1 MSSIEQGWRIG
12 AEYDAG
18 SRLFIIGN
26 GFDLHHGLAT
36 GYSDYHDWLVDHD
49 EQVATDFETFC
60 FAAECSDLEGSL
72 DYIRSSAKGVDPRWC
87 SLEESLG
94 IEWDDLCYET
104 LDHTYPDVTEDN
116 PGWDDFWIELQMRLE
131 YLKKLTRDHF
141 REWVES
147 IDVSKIKP
155 ALDLPDTA
163 SFVTFN
169 YTPTLEYVYG
179 VRPDRIL
186 HIHGCVLDKNELLQ
200 FGSPDN
206 NPFELQK
213 MLEDKYGMDDFYGAT
228 IQQGVT
234 VACDRCADT
243 WKNIEGNYYSLNHF
257 LDTLAKIDAV
267 IIMGNSFNG
276 VDEPY
281 YRDVLVPRY
290 RDAEWVF
297 CEYESNEDKHYDIDD
312 FCRELAISNYRI
324 TSYMEFDKG
333 YDQSIDKNLGC

>member
-12 AEYDAG
+12 AESDTG
-18 SRLFIIGN
+18 SCLLIIGN

-243 WKNIEGNYYSLNHF
+243 RKNIEGNYDAQTISWTPLLMSIQLLSWATRSTKSISRTTATFWLHATAMPNGSFASTSPTRIKNMLSMIFVVNLLSHTIASPVTRSLYKG
-257 LDTLAKIDAV
+257 LAAWQLMNK
-267 IIMGNSFNG
+267 
-276 VDEPY
+276 
-281 YRDVLVPRY
+281 
-290 RDAEWVF
+290 
-297 CEYESNEDKHYDIDD
+297 C
-312 FCRELAISNYRI
+312 
-324 TSYMEFDKG
+324 
-333 YDQSIDKNLGC
+333 

>member
-1 MSSIEQGWRIG
+1 MGKTEQERYFD
-12 AEYDAG
+12 ADYDTD
-18 SRLFIIGN
+18 SCLIIIGN

-36 GYSDYHDWLVDHD
+36 RYSDYRDWLLGHD
-49 EQVATDFETFC
+49 ERVVVDFESFDYATERFN
-60 FAAECSDLEGSL
+60 LESNL
-72 DYIRSSAKGVDPRWC
+72 CCKSSSMEEGDRRWS

-104 LDHTYPDVTEDN
+104 LEYTQPDLSKDN

-131 YLKKLTRDHF
+131 YLKKLTRDRF
-141 REWVES
+141 REWVKS
-147 IDVSKIKP
+147 IDISKAQP
-155 ALDLPDTA
+155 VLDLPGTA
-163 SFVTFN
+163 SYITFN

-179 VRPDRIL
+179 VRSDKIL
-186 HIHGCVLDKNELLQ
+186 HIHGRVLDKNELLQ

-206 NPFELQK
+206 NPNELQK

-243 WKNIEGNYYSLNHF
+243 WKNIEGNYDALNHF
-257 LDTLAKIDAV
+257 LDTLAKINTV
-267 IIMGNSFNG
+267 IIMGNSFDK
-276 VDEPY
+276 VDKPY
-281 YRDVLVPRY
+281 YRDVLAPRY

-297 CEYESNEDKHYDIDD
+297 CEYDPNEDKQLDIDI
-312 FCRELAISNYRI
+312 FCNELAISNYRM

-333 YDQSIDKNLGC
+333 YDQSIDRI